1 MPFTVSL
8 NLFAITDNH
17 NNYDYMRTRLQ
28 FHQMIY
34 KSLFNKEKYKR
45 LSFSELRN
53 FDITLTPTLTVRNPV
68 LFLDI
73 SKVITAVDVQGN
85 AQELIESQQIK
96 IFYNFV

>member
-1 MPFTVSL
+1 M
-8 NLFAITDNH
+8 
-17 NNYDYMRTRLQ
+17 
-28 FHQMIY
+28 
-34 KSLFNKEKYKR
+34 
-45 LSFSELRN
+45 SFSELRN

-96 IFYNFV
+96 FFYNFV